1 MAKVSENEITG
12 LDIDW
17 GNDPSL
23 NLPYSG
29 TQVQRFIKSQLRRL
43 DTGKIGYW
51 CWSTSPDN
59 ANYYHLWGFATKD
72 DYTEYVADPDGNAA
86 LLLVDEALPISTV
99 QGDSYGAYLFTTIG
113 GSKDIVVSGD
123 KLTVP
128 LRFHAVRTSAGD
140 RLNMGTPAL
149 LIIQRSMDNGST
161 WSTVGTQTAAV
172 PSTDYSDTTTY
183 TEINVGGSLAN
194 GKQKLR
200 IRAQY
205 DYTAEDGSTKTATS
219 TYVAVGNTVT
229 KTNLSLTCQLNW
241 QTPLLAS
248 VYASKGYPISYMVY
262 GAVAKTLHIL
272 ITGGNNTTMPEITY
286 PLSASDDSVT
296 ISKNIV
302 DTADTYKLLRHGV
315 RTVKAWLTCDDG
327 LGNTLSSE
335 VLVNRFMVVDSATA
349 TDIHRPY
356 LMLQNVITTADNYTQ
371 TDICRYAVFSPAVDE
386 SGNVTNAGPSVPVI
400 FYLTDYAETFP
411 ADNPT
416 EYFKMED
423 SVQPGTANTLN
434 TTIEIESTDDT
445 ATTLSSYFRV
455 YRRDGDGNE
464 VNFLQDSQNANNLVI
479 LVDNSDSYAPKAGAD
494 FLLNPKVRNNT
505 ETNPARILNARANN
519 AEVESTWTGFG
530 FVNDGW
536 ITSEQDS
543 QKVLRIPSGAKINF
557 NYNPFAQFLTTA
569 DSSMT
574 LEIDFAV
581 RNVTNEADPIISLFE
596 SIVATTSGGTV
607 TTFRGLRMKPMA
619 GNIYTKS
626 STVDSETDFSWREGV
641 RTHIAINI
649 HNAIAPNKG
658 DVLVPDV
665 ASGLNISA
673 TKIALVRVFINGD
686 IERELKYSITDSEEF
701 GTAAMGNG
709 GFTLGQDGSDLD
721 IYAIRCYQ
729 NNALETTEVL
739 GNYVSTLPT
748 TAQKNAKRA
757 RNNIM
762 TSGKVDINK
771 VRALGI
777 RTLTWHGS
785 TPYHES
791 TSGQAG
797 WYEIRQYDKQGN
809 YLPEYSGTICKETKS
824 LMSTRQG
831 STANTYYWSNQQTK
845 CGDVKATI
853 RVAIADFHPSISV
866 SDPYEVTTD
875 TGMKQV
881 VAISGGNLGKYD
893 PVQVKTVEYDYDN
906 GFVIVPDGWIDDNGK
921 YRGMG
926 YQVTENT
933 PLASKLVNKINYA
946 SSMQSHLT
954 GANNLYNDLHTAIVG
969 RNSLQEACPT
979 ARVSK
984 YTEPF
989 MYFTQTEEQ
998 STPVYN
1004 GPCTFGAGKM
1014 DKPTWGYVKKLHP
1027 NFTMIEGS
1035 DNNYDLTDFRVP
1047 FTWNEEGWSENIIY
1061 KGGDYEGFF
1070 YNGKQCLDVDA
1081 AATQDDAE
1089 ETPIEPIVTAIQG
1102 MENFLYLHSPMIN
1115 YYKGTF
1121 EAFQASDAS
1130 KDVFKKYWC
1139 TEGSEAYKLK
1149 RYNFVDGRWENAGLW
1164 DRATK
1169 SWSAVDLRT
1178 DAMTAATF
1186 GSSANQSQYATL
1198 NTEFKAAVVSHA
1210 KKYLGFYFK
1219 TDSLKLYYTFII
1231 HLMAGTDSCSK
1242 NTYYVLDPKTV
1253 SVNIDGEARDCML
1266 FELHTDDVDTLLSI
1280 DNNGRSTKPYYIDRM
1295 HPYVDGDT
1303 TTEKY
1308 EGMHNV
1314 LYNLCE
1320 EMWEGTKELQAMMK
1334 RVLSTM
1340 ESLVKET
1347 DYIQGWPGGS
1357 KVSVM
1362 GCMWK
1367 YFYYVHNYF
1376 PEMAYNEAARIR
1388 YEYPE
1393 MLGFVSSGSGAR
1405 GVKPITQSNGSLM
1418 QCELQFIIRRLI
1430 LMAGYAAW
1438 GPFFDGKTGSLGIA
1452 EAMDSFS
1459 MQAFHLPDSATSN
1472 NNYTFNVTPHQ
1483 YIYPVGMMGQ
1493 TNIDPHVRVAPGQ
1506 TFALNLGDTT
1516 SNDTGMAVLGINFF
1530 RSIGNI
1536 GDLSTTPA
1544 NTLTIKGA
1552 RLTEF
1557 VAEPT
1562 KTYTDADTGK
1572 NVPAFR
1578 PGGIVISASNIK
1590 KLSLKGLT
1598 STSGAID
1605 LSGLKRLQTVD
1616 LRQTSLTDVTIP
1628 ETSIITSVQ
1637 LPASVNG
1644 VNITNQ
1650 QSLRTLTLEGYANL
1664 KRFVVENNWLIDTY
1678 ALAAG
1683 IYQAKPTGLRDVRID
1698 NIAWN
1703 TDGTRCSIDMLMYYA
1718 QLKAALKG
1726 TIFMV
1731 AATSDRYL
1739 TLSEKLALVAL
1750 YGNIDEQ
1757 SNGLYIKYDL
1767 KEIVRIYISGQSY
1780 MTEVGKDYA
1789 FSVFPA
1795 PQNGNNIAIRD
1806 GKLALKWSLA
1816 NTAAP
1821 YAELIDDNAGII
1833 HVKGQSEATLEQKHI
1848 LKVEVTPISG
1858 EPLEATKSV
1867 GFYRHIPKIGDF
1879 AYADGTFDD
1888 DFDGTREIV
1897 GQVFMR
1903 NPIYDEVEKTKVI
1916 GYDVHVYSKDDLT
1929 MTQSVGA
1936 QTNTKFRLGMSTD
1949 SSNGHWDERAAIR
1962 DAANFSSDNDVFD
1975 IPTIVNVDYN
1985 LKKADGSRYNY
1996 VNDETYLDPLQEDGY
2011 KKLDIGFAESDY
2023 RGKEK
2028 TIRVVEHAN
2037 KLISY
2042 YLERKL
2048 PTTLQELADA
2058 MQKMIDDNSGATNSW
2073 RYDEYYYPAVYG
2085 CYLYEP
2091 TVEGSLDEHYKA
2103 KNWYCP
2109 SAGELCRIYN
2119 FFRQGVEMAKANYN
2133 PVSEAVTPIMAN
2145 ANAKANSVVFTFIKD
2160 WYLSTSENSQSYS
2173 WMLSFDT
2180 GVLSLGYKHISY
2192 YVRPCTV
2199 FIFSL

>member
-43 DTGKIGYW
+43 DTGKIGYL

-59 ANYYHLWGFATKD
+59 SNYYHLWGFATKD

-99 QGDSYGAYLFTTIG
+99 QGDSYSAYLYTTIG
-113 GSKDIVVSGD
+113 GTRDIVVSGD

-128 LRFHAVRTSAGD
+128 LRFHAVRTSAGE

-161 WSTVGTQTAAV
+161 WTTVGTQAAAV

-183 TEINVGGSLAN
+183 TEINVGGSLVN

-205 DYTAEDGSTKTATS
+205 DYTVEDGSTKTATS
-219 TYVAVGNTVT
+219 PYVSVGNSIT
-229 KTNLSLTCQLNW
+229 KANLSLTCQLNW
-241 QTPLLAS
+241 QTPLFAD
-248 VYASKGYPISYMVY
+248 VYASKGYPVSYMVY
-262 GAVAKTLHIL
+262 GAVPKTLHIL

-286 PLSASDDSVT
+286 PLSASDDSTT
-296 ISKNIV
+296 ISKNII
-302 DTADTYKLLRHGV
+302 DTADTYKLLKHGV

-335 VLVNRFMVVDSATA
+335 VLVNRFMVVDPTTA
-349 TDIHRPY
+349 TDINRPY
-356 LMLQNVITTADNYTQ
+356 LMLQNVIATADNYTQ
-371 TDICRYAVFSPAVDE
+371 TDICQYAVFSPAVDE
-386 SGNVTNAGPSVPVI
+386 SRNVTNAGAAVPVI
-400 FYLTDYAETFP
+400 FYLTDYAENFP

-416 EYFKMED
+416 EYFKMEN
-423 SVQPGTANTLN
+423 SVLPGTVNTLN
-434 TTIEIESTDDT
+434 TTIEIETADD
-445 ATTLSSYFRV
+445 AAKTLSAYFRV
-455 YRRDGDGNE
+455 YRRDAEGHE
-464 VNFLQDSQNANNLVI
+464 VNFLQESQNANNLVI
-479 LVDNSDSYAPKAGAD
+479 SVDNSDSYAPKAGAD

-505 ETNPARILNARANN
+505 ENNPDRILNARANN
-519 AEVESTWTGFG
+519 AVVESTWTGFG

-536 ITSEQDS
+536 ITSEQDD

-557 NYNPFAQFLTTA
+557 KYNPFAQFLTTA

-596 SIVATTSGGTV
+596 SIVTNTSEGTV
-607 TTFRGLRMKPMA
+607 TTFRGLRMKPMT

-626 STVDSETDFSWREGV
+626 NTVDSETDFSWREGV

-665 ASGLNISA
+665 AGGLNISA

-686 IERELKYSITDSEEF
+686 IERELKYSITDIEEF
-701 GTAAMGNG
+701 GTSAMGNG

-721 IYAIRCYQ
+721 IYSIRCYQ

-748 TAQKNAKRA
+748 TAQKNAKRE

-762 TSGKVDINK
+762 TSGKVDIHK
-771 VRALGI
+771 VHTLGI

-791 TSGQAG
+791 TSGQTG
-797 WYEIRQYDKQGN
+797 WYEIRQYDKRGN

-824 LMSTRQG
+824 LLSTRQG

-845 CGDVKATI
+845 CADVKATI
-853 RVAIADFHPSISV
+853 RVALADFHPSISV
-866 SDPYEVTTD
+866 SAPYEVTTD
-875 TGMKQV
+875 TGTKQV

-893 PVQVKTVEYDYDN
+893 PVQAKAVEYDCDN
-906 GFVIVPDGWIDDNGK
+906 GFVIVPDGWIDGNGK

-926 YQVTENT
+926 YQVAENT

-969 RNSLQEACPT
+969 KNSLQEACPT

-998 STPVYN
+998 AAPVYN

-1047 FTWNEEGWSENIIY
+1047 FTWKEEGCSENIIY

-1081 AATQDDAE
+1081 AATQSDAE
-1089 ETPIEPIVTAIQG
+1089 ETPIESIEASIQG
-1102 MENFLYLHSPMIN
+1102 MVNFLYLHSPMIN

-1121 EAFQASDAS
+1121 EAFQASDAA

-1169 SWSAVDLRT
+1169 SWSVVDLRT
-1178 DAMTAATF
+1178 DAMTAPTF
-1186 GSSANQSQYATL
+1186 SGSANQSQYAAL
-1198 NTEFKAAVVSHA
+1198 NTEFKAAIVSHA
-1210 KKYLGFYFK
+1210 KKYLGYYFK

-1242 NTYYVLDPKTV
+1242 NTYYVLDPKVVPVT
-1253 SVNIDGEARDCML
+1253 IDGETRSCML
-1266 FELHTDDVDTLLSI
+1266 FELHTDDVDTLLPI

-1314 LYNLCE
+1314 LFNLCE

-1334 RVLSTM
+1334 RILSTM

-1418 QCELQFIIRRLI
+1418 QCELQFIARRLV
-1430 LMAGYAAW
+1430 LMASYAAW

-1452 EAMDSFS
+1452 EATDSFS

-1536 GDLSTTPA
+1536 GNLSTTPA
-1544 NTLTIKGA
+1544 NTLTVKGT

-1557 VAEPT
+1557 IAEPSV
-1562 KTYTDADTGK
+1562 TYMDADTGK
-1572 NVPAFR
+1572 ATPAFR
-1578 PGGIVISASNIK
+1578 PGGIVISATNIK

-1605 LSGLKRLQTVD
+1605 LSNLKRLKSAD
-1616 LRQTSLTDVTIP
+1616 LRQTGLSDVTIP
-1628 ETSIITSVQ
+1628 ETDLITSVQ
-1637 LPASVNG
+1637 LPATVTG

-1650 QSLRTLTLEGYANL
+1650 KSLATLTLEGYGNL
-1664 KRFVVENNWLIDTY
+1664 RKFVVRNNTLVDTFAHATYIY
-1678 ALAAG
+1678 A
-1683 IYQAKPTGLRDVRID
+1683 AKPSLLTTVEFE
-1698 NIAWN
+1698 NVAWN
-1703 TDGTRCSIDMLMYYA
+1703 TTGKRCTVDMLKYFA
-1718 QLKAALKG
+1718 NLKAALSG
-1726 TIFMV
+1726 IIFLV
-1731 AATSDRYL
+1731 DASSDRYL
-1739 TLSEKLALVAL
+1739 TLAEKLLLVSM
-1750 YGNIDEQ
+1750 YGNIDDTNN
-1757 SNGLYIKYDL
+1757 SLYVKYDI
-1767 KEIVRIYISGQSY
+1767 KEIVRISISGQNY
-1780 MTEVGKDYA
+1780 MTGVGQDYK
-1789 FSVFPA
+1789 FDVIPA
-1795 PQNGNNIAIRD
+1795 PVDGNNIGIVD
-1806 GKLALKWSLA
+1806 GHLALRWSIAAGA
-1816 NTAAP
+1816 NQ
-1821 YAELIDDNAGII
+1821 YAHWTDDILGIL
-1833 HVKGQSEATLEQKHI
+1833 HVDGQSQNSLEQKHEMT
-1848 LKVEVTPISG
+1848 VAVTPVSG
-1858 EPLEATKSV
+1858 DVLYATKNV
-1867 GFYRHIPKIGDF
+1867 GFFRHTPAVGDF
-1879 AYADGTFDD
+1879 AYADGTFDG
-1888 DFDGTREIV
+1888 DFDGTKEVV

-1903 NPIYDEVEKTKVI
+1903 TPIYDTDGSTVK
-1916 GYDVHVYSKDDLT
+1916 GYNVRVYSKEDLSMTPSDGSATSVTFRFGMFPDDN
-1929 MTQSVGA
+1929 S
-1936 QTNTKFRLGMSTD
+1936 
-1949 SSNGHWDERAAIR
+1949 GHQAEDAAIR
-1962 DAANFSSDNDVFD
+1962 DATGLSSVFD
-1975 IPTIVNVDYN
+1975 IPTIQNVTCN
-1985 LKKADGSRYNY
+1985 LKKADGSGYDY
-1996 VNDETYLDPLQEDGY
+1996 LNDETYLDSMQSDGY
-2011 KKLDIGFAESDY
+2011 KKVDAGYCESDFN
-2023 RGKEK
+2023 GKRN
-2028 TIRVVEHAN
+2028 TALVVEHAN
-2037 KLISY
+2037 KIVDL
-2042 YLERKL
+2042 YLEKKI
-2048 PTTLQELADA
+2048 PTTFQELADA
-2058 MQKMIDDNSGATNSW
+2058 LQAIIAENASQTNSW

-2085 CYLYEP
+2085 CYLYQP
-2091 TVEGSLDEHYKA
+2091 KVTGALADIYKA

-2109 SAGELCRIYN
+2109 SMGELCRLYN
-2119 FFRQGVEMAKANYN
+2119 FYRQGVSKNVANFN
-2133 PVSEAVTPIMAN
+2133 AVNEATTPIMAN
-2145 ANAKANSVVFTFIKD
+2145 ANYKANSIVFTFIKNVY
-2160 WYLSTSENSQSYS
+2160 WSTSETYAYNSWYLHFSDGFLRNYSKSYS
-2173 WMLSFDT
+2173 S
-2180 GVLSLGYKHISY
+2180 
-2192 YVRPCTV
+2192 YVRPCTA
-2199 FIFSL
+2199 FDFML